1 MGKLAIG
8 DLLYDNRYIGM
19 IVGFDDQI
27 CLYKIQWYASGYS
40 EADTIDECTEQ
51 RTQRYRK
58 AYLNARQH
66 NEFATW

>member
-1 MGKLAIG
+1 MEKLQLG

-19 IVGFDDQI
+19 IIGYSNEYDF
-27 CLYKIQWYASGYS
+27 YKIQWYASGYS
-40 EADTIDECTEQ
+40 EADTIDECTEN